1 MKTDSEKPVDK
12 RSAVSLREVNKDNFW
27 DVIDLSVSEEQK
39 RFVATNSVSIAEA
52 HFWTYAWFRAIYAD
66 ETVVGFL
73 MLADSPEIPE
83 YYLWRFMIDSRY
95 QKQSFGQKA
104 IQRLVEHVKT
114 RPKATELST
123 SVVQAEGGPQKFYE
137 KLGFRLTGDYEDG
150 EAVMKLIL

>member
-39 RFVATNSVSIAEA
+39 QFVATNSVSIAEA
-52 HFWTYAWFRAIYAD
+52 HFWTHAWFRAIYAD

-95 QKQSFGQKA
+95 QKLGFGHEA
-104 IQRLVEHVKT
+104 IQRLIDHVKT

-137 KLGFRLTGDYEDG
+137 KLGFRLTGDHEDG
-150 EAVMKLIL
+150 EAVMKLIF